1 MNCPKCGQEEQARVK
16 VCPGCG
22 ESYASEDLQTMR
34 QLEYLLQ
41 ETATWEGMEEQRSP
55 YQEKL
60 DRLRAR
66 LVRPVLPRPTPT
78 PAPDLAAVLATPEE
92 IILVKPA
99 PIASPEAAIVQE
111 PPAEKVALK
120 EKVSFDEWLLSERN
134 IKFALYGGG
143 VLLFIAGII
152 FVGFNWARLS
162 GPIKFAVTL
171 LFTGLTFLGG
181 YLLHKR
187 PAYRLGGTAL
197 IGLACAFLTLNF
209 AVLQI
214 YVTGPEGLQDEVMW
228 LIASP
233 ICLIIYF
240 LIGYWTR
247 EELFG
252 YLTIAALA
260 SLAVAALYLAE
271 VGLMVEVLASALFA
285 LLLLLMALLVRRR
298 QIADFMHRPYLIVAQ
313 VAMPLAV
320 LFALFMWVDNTG
332 CKECSEGSPWLAIL
346 SLLVGVIFYTITNL
360 TYKWFWARWAALA
373 LFSLTAVLA
382 LFESSIDD
390 TIAGFL
396 LMILALLHLF
406 AGYGVQKQ
414 EGQLKGVLPFYAMA
428 GVLALF
434 VTGMVLAQGD
444 TDDLIKVL
452 FGDVLLLGVAAWT
465 FRDYRWV
472 YGAVWLFMV
481 PVYLLIDTYVDE
493 YAYQGLLLGLLG
505 INYVVAGFVLG
516 RREKY
521 LGWPFLTA
529 AVFLSLLVSLLT
541 WSEPWIFSLSTAVI
555 AVIYALMAL
564 WLEWPWLLAPALLAL
579 DLTIL
584 GINRAAYALETPI
597 EPALIISSAFA
608 GGALILGGLALRRT
622 GHTPWAWPLYLFG
635 VINLALAYAGG
646 LVFGGWL
653 AVGMSAVVGL
663 FLLAFAWLEREQ
675 FESEQLKEL
684 SILTYLAAVVI
695 LVGFVYLLDT
705 LGRSQVM
712 DNWPPYVA
720 GLCAI
725 YMLLSWLLRR
735 DPLRPVY
742 GTPLRHAALALS
754 IIPLI
759 GALIIFDPVL
769 GAITFAIAGL
779 IYAADAVQRGS
790 LGTAYLAAG
799 AFLVVIWAI
808 LMAFDVSEP
817 LAYAAPLGFG
827 LLAIGWNEHRH
838 ERKASYMLPTLL
850 GLLVLMGTTF
860 AMSILEPDGY
870 YALLLLLESVAAFAW
885 GMTQRVRCYIQ
896 VAALALVAN
905 AVVQLGPDFL
915 ELHRW
920 IQIGVTGGLLLGIG
934 LIALFRREAILSAR
948 QKAADGWRQF
958 QP

>member
-152 FVGFNWARLS
+152 FVGINWARLS

-298 QIADFMHRPYLIVAQ
+298 QIADFMHRP
-313 VAMPLAV
+313 
-320 LFALFMWVDNTG
+320 
-332 CKECSEGSPWLAIL
+332 
-346 SLLVGVIFYTITNL
+346 
-360 TYKWFWARWAALA
+360 
-373 LFSLTAVLA
+373 
-382 LFESSIDD
+382 
-390 TIAGFL
+390 
-396 LMILALLHLF
+396 
-406 AGYGVQKQ
+406 
-414 EGQLKGVLPFYAMA
+414 
-428 GVLALF
+428 
-434 VTGMVLAQGD
+434 
-444 TDDLIKVL
+444 
-452 FGDVLLLGVAAWT
+452 
-465 FRDYRWV
+465 
-472 YGAVWLFMV
+472 
-481 PVYLLIDTYVDE
+481 
-493 YAYQGLLLGLLG
+493 
-505 INYVVAGFVLG
+505 
-516 RREKY
+516 
-521 LGWPFLTA
+521 
-529 AVFLSLLVSLLT
+529 
-541 WSEPWIFSLSTAVI
+541 
-555 AVIYALMAL
+555 
-564 WLEWPWLLAPALLAL
+564 
-579 DLTIL
+579 
-584 GINRAAYALETPI
+584 
-597 EPALIISSAFA
+597 
-608 GGALILGGLALRRT
+608 
-622 GHTPWAWPLYLFG
+622 
-635 VINLALAYAGG
+635 
-646 LVFGGWL
+646 
-653 AVGMSAVVGL
+653 
-663 FLLAFAWLEREQ
+663 
-675 FESEQLKEL
+675 
-684 SILTYLAAVVI
+684 
-695 LVGFVYLLDT
+695 
-705 LGRSQVM
+705 
-712 DNWPPYVA
+712 
-720 GLCAI
+720 
-725 YMLLSWLLRR
+725 
-735 DPLRPVY
+735 
-742 GTPLRHAALALS
+742 
-754 IIPLI
+754 
-759 GALIIFDPVL
+759 
-769 GAITFAIAGL
+769 
-779 IYAADAVQRGS
+779 
-790 LGTAYLAAG
+790 
-799 AFLVVIWAI
+799 
-808 LMAFDVSEP
+808 
-817 LAYAAPLGFG
+817 
-827 LLAIGWNEHRH
+827 
-838 ERKASYMLPTLL
+838 
-850 GLLVLMGTTF
+850 
-860 AMSILEPDGY
+860 
-870 YALLLLLESVAAFAW
+870 
-885 GMTQRVRCYIQ
+885 
-896 VAALALVAN
+896 
-905 AVVQLGPDFL
+905 
-915 ELHRW
+915 
-920 IQIGVTGGLLLGIG
+920 
-934 LIALFRREAILSAR
+934 
-948 QKAADGWRQF
+948 
-958 QP
+958 

>member
-1 MNCPKCGQEEQARVK
+1 MNCPKCGQPEQTRVK

-22 ESYASEDLQTMR
+22 ETYASEDLQTMR

-41 ETATWEGMEEQRSP
+41 ETAAWEGMEEQRSP

-60 DRLRAR
+60 DQLRAR
-66 LVRPVLPRPTPT
+66 VVRPEPPITTPT
-78 PAPDLAAVLATPEE
+78 PVPDQAAALATPEE
-92 IILVKPA
+92 SIQAEPA
-99 PIASPEAAIVQE
+99 PTAPPAAAVVQE
-111 PPAEKVALK
+111 PPAEKVAPK
-120 EKVSFDEWLLSERN
+120 EKVPFDEWLLSERN

-152 FVGFNWARLS
+152 FVGINWARLS

-171 LFTGLTFLGG
+171 LITGLTFLGG
-181 YLLHKR
+181 YLLHKQ

-214 YVTGPEGLQDEVMW
+214 YVTGPEGMQDEVMW

-252 YLTIAALA
+252 YLTFAALA
-260 SLAVAALYLAE
+260 SLIAAALYLFE
-271 VGLMVEVLASALFA
+271 VGLMVAVLASTLFA
-285 LLLLLMALLVRRR
+285 LFLLLLALLFRRM
-298 QIADFMHRPYLIVAQ
+298 QIADFMHRPYLIVAHA
-313 VAMPLAV
+313 AMPLAM
-320 LFALFMWVDNTG
+320 LFALIMWVGYTG
-332 CKECSEGSPWLAIL
+332 CTMCSEGSPWLPIL
-346 SLLVGVIFYTITNL
+346 SLFIGVIFYTITNL

-373 LFSLTAVLA
+373 LFSLAVVLA
-382 LFESSIDD
+382 LFESGIDD
-390 TIAGFL
+390 TIAGL
-396 LMILALLHLF
+396 SLMTLALLHLF
-406 AGYGVQKQ
+406 AGYGVQKR
-414 EGQLKGVLPFYAMA
+414 EGQLMGALPFYAMA
-428 GVLALF
+428 GVLAMF
-434 VTGMVLAQGD
+434 VTRMVLVQGD

-452 FGDVLLLGVAAWT
+452 FGDVLLLAVAAWV
-465 FRDYRWV
+465 FHDYRWV
-472 YGAVWLFMV
+472 YGAAWLFMV
-481 PVYLLIDTYVDE
+481 PVYLLINTYVDE
-493 YAYQGLLLGLLG
+493 SAYQGLLLGLLG
-505 INYVVAGFVLG
+505 INYVVVGFVLG
-516 RREKY
+516 RREKH
-521 LGWPFLTA
+521 LSWPFLTA
-529 AVFLSLLVSLLT
+529 AAFLSLVVPLLT
-541 WSEPWIFSLSTAVI
+541 WSEPWIFALSTAVI

-564 WLEWPWLLAPALLAL
+564 WLEWPWLLAPALLGL
-579 DLTIL
+579 DLAIL
-584 GINRAAYALETPI
+584 GINRAAYPLETPI

-608 GGALILGGLALRRT
+608 GGALILGGLALRRM
-622 GHTPWAWPLYLFG
+622 GHSPWSWPLYLFG
-635 VINLALAYAGG
+635 AIDLALAYAGG
-646 LVFGGWL
+646 LVIGGWL
-653 AVGMSAVVGL
+653 AVGMSAVVAL
-663 FLLAFAWLEREQ
+663 FLLAFAWLERDLFEQ
-675 FESEQLKEL
+675 QKLPSL
-684 SILTYLAAVVI
+684 LTYLAAGVI
-695 LVGFVYLLDT
+695 LGGFVYLLDT
-705 LGRSQVM
+705 LGGSQVM
-712 DNWPPYVA
+712 DDWPPYIA

-735 DPLRPVY
+735 DPLGPVY

-754 IIPLI
+754 VIPLI

-779 IYAADAVQRGS
+779 IYAADSVQRGS

-827 LLAIGWNEHRH
+827 LLAIGWNENRH
-838 ERKASYMLPTLL
+838 GRKASYMLPTLL
-850 GLLVLMGTTF
+850 GLLVLIGTTF

-896 VAALALVAN
+896 IAALALVAN
-905 AVVQLGPDFL
+905 AVVQLGPGFL

-920 IQIGVTGGLLLGIG
+920 IQIGVAGGLLLGIG
-934 LIALFRREAILSAR
+934 LIALFRREAILAAR